1 MNAPIPIGKL
11 PNKLPFLAVTPAM
24 DFLKPEDFS
33 VFRLHRRYRCFVNY
47 VFQYTDCELADL
59 IQVADRRYRPQSKR
73 HLYEAVVGSI
83 AQEQRLRA
91 FDTPLHRQLRFLLAC
106 RNSDQNLF
114 ITAKVERFGSRHAPH
129 SVSLKDYAPHLPDDG
144 LGIMDFFKSKREFQQ
159 LGLYQRD
166 KGYHADSASDTE
178 LTALEAE
185 LQAWLLEKSA
195 PSRHAYRARVL
206 TQIQDEIQRRAH
218 GEEPEARFVRLIHR
232 GAVNLATL
240 ERAGWDIAK
249 FFAQRGMATG

>member
-1 MNAPIPIGKL
+1 MNAPFSLAKL
-11 PNKLPFLAVTPAM
+11 PNKLPFLAATPAM
-24 DFLKPEDFS
+24 DLLKPEDFS

-47 VFQYTDCELADL
+47 VFQYTDCELDDL
-59 IQVADRRYRPQSKR
+59 IQVAERRYSPPSKR

-83 AQEQRLRA
+83 AEEKRLRV

-114 ITAKVERFGSRHAPH
+114 ITAKVERFGSRYAPQ
-129 SVSLKDYAPHLPDDG
+129 SVSLKDYAPHLPEEG

-159 LGLYQRD
+159 LDLYQRD

-185 LQAWLLEKSA
+185 LETWLLGKSA
-195 PSRHAYRARVL
+195 PSRHAYRKRVL
-206 TQIQDEIQRRAH
+206 AQIQDEIQRRAQ
-218 GEEPEARFVRLIHR
+218 GEAPEARFARLIHR
-232 GAVNLATL
+232 GTVNLSTL
-240 ERAGWDIAK
+240 ERSGWNIGEI
-249 FFAQRGMATG
+249 FALRGKATK